1 MQEKN
6 TKKVNLFVRLLGV
19 YFVFLILGAVNVGS
33 IGSGLKVL
41 GFLPV
46 ILWMIEKRKMRK
58 NGLVAVAILY
68 TGWAVLS
75 VLWSVDFN
83 ASVSRCISLLS
94 FCLLLTAA
102 GSYSFNSREI
112 LWLRKTLVWSSRITV
127 ITTLLTAQYYE
138 GRLYLHGV
146 VNEDPNY
153 LCSYFLFG
161 TTDCVINL
169 FSEKKEGRISR
180 IIELGIY
187 LYTILATGSRGGSI
201 AVACAVVTTTGIML
215 YRQQLTSK
223 ALLGRGAVVVA
234 LAAGFIIAT
243 NYVSTDIMDRFSIN
257 AVLASGGTGRFVI
270 WQDTINTYIKAGI
283 GRELGGFGAA
293 TSLAVSRIAH
303 YRRINVTHNVLL
315 ENLIELGVVGLFL
328 YIAYVLKFT
337 RYAMKKKDVFSFSIM
352 IGFIAMSI
360 STSIETFKPY
370 WNIMVFICC
379 VSRMT
384 DDEKV

>member
-1 MQEKN
+1 MQEQN
-6 TKKVNLFVRLLGV
+6 TKRVNLFVRLLGI

-33 IGSGLKVL
+33 IGSGLKIL

-46 ILWMIEKRKMRK
+46 ILWVIKKRKLCK
-58 NGLVAVAILY
+58 NGLSMAVALY
-68 TGWAVLS
+68 TVWAFLS
-75 VLWSVDFN
+75 VLWSIEFN
-83 ASVSRCISLLS
+83 SSVSRCISLLS

-102 GSYSFNSREI
+102 GSHRFSSKEI

-127 ITTLLTAQYYE
+127 ITTLLTAQHYE

-169 FSEKKEGRISR
+169 FSGKKEGRISR

-243 NYVSTDIMDRFSIN
+243 NYVSTDIMERFSIN
-257 AVLASGGTGRFVI
+257 AVLASGGTGRFTI
-270 WQDTINTYIKAGI
+270 WKDTINTYLKAEI

-293 TSLAVSRIAH
+293 TSLTVAKIAH
-303 YRRINVTHNVLL
+303 YQRVNVTHNVFL
-315 ENLIELGVVGLFL
+315 ENLIELGAVGLLL
-328 YIAYVLKFT
+328 YITYVLDFV
-337 RYAMKKKDVFSFSIM
+337 RYAIKKGDLFSFAVM
-352 IGFIAMSI
+352 IGFIAMSM

-370 WNIMVFICC
+370 WNIMIFICC
-379 VSRMT
+379 TANDVT
-384 DDEKV
+384 KY

>member
-1 MQEKN
+1 MQEQN
-6 TKKVNLFVRLLGV
+6 TKRVNLFVRLLGI

-33 IGSGLKVL
+33 IGSGLKIL

-46 ILWMIEKRKMRK
+46 ILWVIKKRKLCK
-58 NGLVAVAILY
+58 NSLSMAVALY
-68 TGWAVLS
+68 TVWAFLS
-75 VLWSVDFN
+75 VLWSIEFN
-83 ASVSRCISLLS
+83 SSVSRCISLLS

-102 GSYSFNSREI
+102 GSHRFSSKEI

-138 GRLYLHGV
+138 GRLYLHGI

-161 TTDCVINL
+161 TTDCVMQL
-169 FSEKKEGRISR
+169 FSGEKEGRKYR

-187 LYTILATGSRGGSI
+187 LYTILATGSRGGAV
-201 AVACAVVTTTGIML
+201 AVACAAVITTGFML

-243 NYVSTDIMDRFSIN
+243 NYVSADIIDRFSIN

-303 YRRINVTHNVLL
+303 YRRINVTHNVFL

-352 IGFIAMSI
+352 IGFIAMSM